1 MLWDLQELPG
11 HVFSF
16 HASEKQGRQQL
27 PKMSLFFLISHLW
40 EMASKIRVEEELKKK
55 KKAIKLILSLV
66 KNSDKPVKLLNYMEQ
81 IL

>member
-1 MLWDLQELPG
+1 M
-11 HVFSF
+11 
-16 HASEKQGRQQL
+16 
-27 PKMSLFFLISHLW
+27 FFLISHLW